1 MAPPINSIREYIYI
15 FKTSPWTGQENG
27 KKLSLERPC
36 SQKKVSHRKCRGY
49 LYLLPSSL
57 FRLQAQLATATAAF
71 PCHPLVLQGQACGP
85 GTVQGM
91 VDVSHVSFSRWWSH
105 ILRKSLGGGSPVF
118 QKLWSC
124 ELTALKWVVCCLS
137 ATRSI
142 YDPVIQFFPPHK
154 MRLSG
159 NDISAGS
166 WSLRKVPFFAQLMTT
181 SKYCLNSLQLLSW
194 RCCNLINSSFSE
206 VWCS

>member
-1 MAPPINSIREYIYI
+1 MTRGLRMRLASPVTFDREDCEVAVVITRGKWELLMTICVCVCSDLQIMAPPINGIRKYIYI

-57 FRLQAQLATATAAF
+57 CRLQAQLATATAAF

-91 VDVSHVSFSRWWSH
+91 VDVSHVSFSRW
-105 ILRKSLGGGSPVF
+105 
-118 QKLWSC
+118 
-124 ELTALKWVVCCLS
+124 
-137 ATRSI
+137 
-142 YDPVIQFFPPHK
+142 
-154 MRLSG
+154 
-159 NDISAGS
+159 
-166 WSLRKVPFFAQLMTT
+166 
-181 SKYCLNSLQLLSW
+181 
-194 RCCNLINSSFSE
+194 
-206 VWCS
+206 